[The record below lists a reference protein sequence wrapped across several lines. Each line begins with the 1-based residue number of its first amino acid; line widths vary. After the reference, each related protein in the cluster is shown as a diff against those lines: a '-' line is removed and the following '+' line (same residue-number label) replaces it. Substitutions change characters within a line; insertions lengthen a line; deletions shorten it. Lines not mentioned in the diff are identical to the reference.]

1 MAKICQ
7 YPPFKRDLLA
17 MKLWVKIFIGLI
29 LGVLTGVILGE
40 NAVYLKPLG
49 TIFLNLI
56 NMIIVLLIFASMAV
70 GINKIHDP
78 KKLGRVGGKT
88 LVIYFITTMIAISS
102 ALLMANFFDLGNG
115 LNIQLPSVETVVA
128 PPTIGEILISV
139 VPSNPISAMASGNIL
154 QVIVFAIF
162 LGLAINFSGEK
173 GQPLL
178 TVLDS
183 LADVMY
189 RLTSIIM
196 EFSPIGVFGI
206 MAWVSGTFGL
216 ALLLP
221 LIKFL
226 AVYYLVCFLQIG
238 VVYYNLV
245 RMWAGLPFGQF
256 FKGMGDAFMIAFTT
270 CSSAAALP
278 AALHCAQDNLG
289 ISKNISSFIMP
300 LGLTFNM
307 NGTAIFQ
314 SMSAVFLAHAY
325 GIELDGSSY
334 LKLSMTAI
342 LSAIGT
348 AGAGGGFI
356 MLSAVLTSIGV
367 PLEGLAIMVGID
379 RLREMMS
386 TFLNI
391 LGDSA
396 VTVYIAK
403 KEGELNED
411 VYYHNE
417 IVKFEPT

>member
-1 MAKICQ
+1 
-7 YPPFKRDLLA
+7 

-29 LGVLTGVILGE
+29 LGVIAGSILGD

-49 TIFLNLI
+49 TVFLNLI
-56 NMIIVLLIFASMAV
+56 NMIIVLLIFASMTV

-88 LVIYFITTMIAISS
+88 LLIYLLTTMIAISS
-102 ALLMANFFDLGNG
+102 GLIIAHLLELGHG
-115 LNIQLPSVETVVA
+115 LNIELPFVESAVA
-128 PPTIGEILISV
+128 PPTIGEILISI
-139 VPSNPISAMASGNIL
+139 VPSNPISAMANGNIL
-154 QVIVFAIF
+154 QVIVFALF

-178 TVLDS
+178 RVLES
-183 LADVMY
+183 LADVMF
-189 RLTSIIM
+189 RLTSLIM

-206 MAWVSGTFGL
+206 MAWVSGTLGL
-216 ALLLP
+216 ALFLP

-238 VVYYNLV
+238 VVYYNLLRV
-245 RMWAGLPFGQF
+245 GAGLPFGQF
-256 FKGMGDAFMIAFTT
+256 FKGMGDALMIAFTT
-270 CSSAAALP
+270 CSSAASLP
-278 AALHCAQDNLG
+278 AAMHCAEDNLG
-289 ISKNISSFIMP
+289 VSKNISSFVFP

-314 SMSAVFLAHAY
+314 SMSAVFLANVY
-325 GIELDGSSY
+325 GIELDASSY
-334 LKLSMTAI
+334 LKLAMTAI

-348 AGAGGGFI
+348 AGVPGGGFI
-356 MLSAVLTSIGV
+356 MLSAVLTAVGI

-379 RLREMMS
+379 RLREMMA

-396 VTVYIAK
+396 VAVYIAK
-403 KEGELNED
+403 KEGELDER
-411 VYYHNE
+411 VYYHDE
-417 IVKFEPT
+417 IIKFEPSN

>member
-1 MAKICQ
+1 
-7 YPPFKRDLLA
+7 
-17 MKLWVKIFIGLI
+17 MKLWLKIFIGLI
-29 LGVLTGVILGE
+29 LGVIAGMFLGE
-40 NAVYLKPLG
+40 DAIYLKPIG

-56 NMIIVLLIFASMAV
+56 NMIIVLLIFASMVV

-88 LVIYFITTMIAISS
+88 LIIYFLTTVIAITTGLIV
-102 ALLMANFFDLGNG
+102 ANFFDLGSG
-115 LNIQLPSVETVVA
+115 LSLSTPTLETSVA
-128 PPTIGEILISV
+128 PPTLGEILISI

-154 QVIVFAIF
+154 QVILFAVFF
-162 LGLAINFSGEK
+162 GLAVNFSGEK
-173 GQPLL
+173 GKPILN
-178 TVLDS
+178 VLDS

-196 EFSPIGVFGI
+196 EFSPLGVFAL
-206 MAWVSGTFGL
+206 MAWVSGTFGV
-216 ALLLP
+216 ALFLP

-226 AVYYLVCFLQIG
+226 IFYYFVCVVQIG
-238 VVYYNLV
+238 VVYYNLLRV
-245 RMWAGLPFGQF
+245 GVGLPFGQF
-256 FKGMGDAFMIAFTT
+256 LKGMGDALMIAFTT

-278 AALHCAQDNLG
+278 AAIHCTQDNLG
-289 ISKNISSFIMP
+289 VSKNISSFVLP

-314 SMSAVFLAHAY
+314 GMSAVFLANAY
-325 GIELDGSSY
+325 GIDLDVSSY
-334 LKLSMTAI
+334 IKLTMTAV

-348 AGAGGGFI
+348 AGVPGGGLI
-356 MLSAVLTSIGV
+356 MLSAVLNSIGI

-379 RLREMMS
+379 RLREMMA

-403 KEGELNED
+403 KEGELDER

-417 IVKFEPT
+417 IVKFEPS